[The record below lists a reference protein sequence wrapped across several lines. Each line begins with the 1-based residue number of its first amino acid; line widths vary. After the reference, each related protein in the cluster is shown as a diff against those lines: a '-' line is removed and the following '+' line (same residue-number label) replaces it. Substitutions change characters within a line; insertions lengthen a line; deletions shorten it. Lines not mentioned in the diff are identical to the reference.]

1 MAKRAH
7 GEGSLIK
14 RSGCR
19 FWYASYY
26 DQSGRQI
33 RVSTKTEVKQEALG
47 ILRKL
52 MGDRDHGLAPV
63 SDMRKITYSDLRR
76 ALLDNYVVKGN
87 RSLTVRADASE
98 TIVGLKQLDEFFG
111 YKEGTDADGKR
122 FVENPG
128 RALPQITSDVAAEFT
143 RKRRADGAGPAMIN
157 RSLQCLRRMLN
168 LAKEQNKIQNVP
180 KIYLLKEPPARK
192 GFLEPAKFAE
202 LVMLLPTHLRPLITF
217 LYWCGVRKGE
227 ALSIE
232 WTQVDLERRLIN
244 LEEDQTKSGEPRV
257 VPLPSV
263 LVNLLSEITP
273 KVGKVFSAENLRTEW
288 ETACAACGLG
298 TRVKVEGT
306 QRERNDRKNPRTVRY
321 SWHKYTG
328 LIVHDLRRSA
338 VRNLRKAGVPEG
350 IIMKISGHK
359 TRDVFERYNITNT
372 DDISA
377 AMRQLETASLDNAK
391 LVQNAPRA
399 AKRNGGKM
407 LKAKKMGA

>member
-14 RSGCR
+14 RNGCR

-26 DQSGRQI
+26 DQDGRQI

-47 ILRKL
+47 VLRKL
-52 MGDRDHGLAPV
+52 MGDRDHGLAAI
-63 SDMRKITYSDLRR
+63 SDVRKITYSDLRR

-87 RSLTVRADASE
+87 RSLLVRADGSE
-98 TIVGLKQLDEFFG
+98 TIVGLKELDEFFG
-111 YKEGTDADGKR
+111 YKEALDAKGQR

-128 RALPQITSDVAAEFT
+128 RTMPQITTKVATEFM
-143 RKRRADGAGPAMIN
+143 RKRKAAGAGPAMIN

-168 LAKEQNKIQNVP
+168 LAREQNIIQNVP
-180 KIYLLKEPPARK
+180 KVYLLKEPPARK
-192 GFLEPAKFAE
+192 GFLELASFEE
-202 LVMLLPTHLRPLITF
+202 LLKLLPAHLRPLILF

-227 ALSIE
+227 ALQIE
-232 WTQVDLERRLIN
+232 WSQVDLKSRLIR
-244 LEEDQTKSGEPRV
+244 LEEDQTKNDEARV

-263 LVNLLSEITP
+263 LVNLLSEVTP

-288 ETACAACGLG
+288 EKACAACGLG
-298 TRVKVEGT
+298 TRVLMEGT
-306 QRERNDRKNPRTVRY
+306 ERARNDRKTPRTVRY
-321 SWHKYTG
+321 SWYKYTG

-350 IIMKISGHK
+350 VIMKISGHK
-359 TRDVFERYNITNT
+359 TREVFERYNITNT

-377 AMRQLETASLDNAK
+377 AMRQLETASIPDDAK
-391 LVQNAPRA
+391 LVQSAPRA
-399 AKRNGGKM
+399 ARRNGVKM
-407 LKAKKMGA
+407 LN